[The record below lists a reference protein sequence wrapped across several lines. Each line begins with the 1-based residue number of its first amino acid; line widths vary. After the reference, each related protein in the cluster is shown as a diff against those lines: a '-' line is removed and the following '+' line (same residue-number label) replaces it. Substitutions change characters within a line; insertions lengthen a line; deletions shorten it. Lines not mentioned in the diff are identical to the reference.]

1 MNIRMHRERLTTLAA
16 AALLSL
22 VTAQVATAA
31 PLAISD
37 VPLFLSTGVKPNL
50 IMAIDDSGSM
60 DGEML
65 LRGND
70 GAAWWRTGASGTC
83 TIALDNN
90 SFTGCVTNATGTA
103 DVSGTGRLNFNFA
116 GTANGTW
123 KKYIYLFPNGFGTN
137 TEDRR
142 RYTDAADDHYAVAP
156 LPAFAWSRSP
166 EYNKAY
172 FDPNSDYPHWVSTV
186 APNVFSDAS
195 ATGTEWDPVFPGANA
210 VNLTNDIA
218 GMSNPTPA
226 TVCSNAAITATV
238 PDAHW
243 GFRVHT
249 GMTIPPETC
258 IRVPGRNWELV
269 RTGGC
274 TVVPATPTANL
285 CFTKTAAGV
294 NNAAYQ
300 LTTNQSIWIRYF
312 PATFYLSS
320 ASLLPAGYGYTGP
333 LTNLG
338 KAPDGTDLIRFEIK
352 PGNFATMAQYDTAIQ
367 KFANYFMFYRKRHM
381 ALRAGLGA
389 AFDSLTAT
397 RVAGFTINS
406 ATGSPPNAPDVTM
419 GDIDVAAS
427 KQALYNNFYRN
438 WTGNGGTPNR
448 NAVANLIRNF
458 RRTNAGAPVTHS
470 CQRNFGM
477 LFTDGFSNV
486 GAAGDGI
493 VGVAGNADGAAG
505 APYQDAVSDTM
516 ADAVLRAY
524 NTPLRTGALFPLGR
538 VGVKKSL
545 CEGAGLDPKQDCN
558 KNLHMN
564 FYAITLG
571 TRGLL
576 FNPDADPAQDPY
588 ATPPTWPTTFQP
600 RHPSAVDDIWHATI
614 NGRGQL
620 LNAASSSELA
630 EKLSAVL
637 RSIAEKA
644 GSASSAAVNSGS
656 INSDTRLFLASF
668 DPTDWSGDLT
678 ASSISEDGQLGTPVF
693 VDVPTPDDREIVT
706 VNTDGTPVA
715 FTWSTIDATRK
726 AQLQP
731 APDTLGDERLD
742 WLRGDQTRETLS
754 APNNFRKRTKLLGDH
769 VNSAPA
775 YVGAPAF
782 RYPDSLQAKPY
793 SKFREAHKNRV
804 HMVYAGANDGMLHA
818 YFSDDAGSGDVE
830 EKFAFIPGSVFK
842 NLHLLPA
849 PNYAHKFYVDGSP
862 IVGDAFVGG
871 DWRTILVAG
880 LNKGGQ
886 GVYALDVTDPAALTE
901 ANAASVFKWE
911 FSDAN
916 DADLGYTYSRPS
928 IVRMNDGT
936 WVAAFGNGYSNT
948 TADGIVSTTG
958 NAVLYIVNLQTGALI
973 RKINTGV
980 GMSADPLG
988 TARPNGLSTPV
999 FADLDGDSDVDLA
1012 YAGDLFGNVWKFDLS
1027 SSSSASWS
1035 VAYGGLPFFTAKIG
1049 TDNQAITVRP
1059 NLSRGSKGQGLI
1071 VLFGTGKY
1079 LEPSD
1084 IDVPTLKTQSFYGLF
1099 DPNTGAATDRI
1110 ASRTDLTT
1118 QTIWREVEKM
1128 LFVND
1133 ETGENH
1139 YWDIRVTSK
1148 NLPAA
1153 TSRGWYIDLVSP
1165 TVGFE
1170 GEMQVTDALIKND
1183 HVTFTTLIPGS
1194 DPCAYGGTSWL
1205 MELDL
1210 FTGGRTI
1217 STPWDLNANSRFD
1230 DVYSEGGVDY
1240 PINGIRNPETD
1251 GIIPKPASILGDC
1264 DYLIFP
1270 STSGGTETR
1279 CRDPGPRGFG
1289 RQSWRQAH

>member
-1 MNIRMHRERLTTLAA
+1 
-16 AALLSL
+16 
-22 VTAQVATAA
+22 
-31 PLAISD
+31 
-37 VPLFLSTGVKPNL
+37 
-50 IMAIDDSGSM
+50 M

-83 TIALDNN
+83 TALLDNN

-116 GTANGTW
+116 GTANATW

-142 RYTDAADDHYAVAP
+142 RYTDDANDHYAVPP

-172 FDPNSDYPHWVSTV
+172 FDPNNEYPHWVSTV
-186 APNVFSDAS
+186 APNVFTDAS
-195 ATGTEWDPVFPGANA
+195 PTGAEWDPAFNGANA

-226 TVCSNAAITATV
+226 ALCNNASITATV
-238 PDAHW
+238 PNAHW

-249 GMTIPPETC
+249 GMSIPVGTC
-258 IRVPGRNWELV
+258 IRVPGRNWEIV
-269 RTGGC
+269 RLGGC

-294 NNAAYQ
+294 DQPAFQ

-320 ASLLPAGYGYTGP
+320 ASLLPPGYGYTGP
-333 LTNLG
+333 LLDFG

-352 PGNFATMAQYDTAIQ
+352 PANFASTAQYDAAIQ

-381 ALRAGLGA
+381 ALRAGLGS

-419 GDIDVAAS
+419 GDIDTPAA

-477 LFTDGFSNV
+477 LFTDGFSNPP
-486 GAAGDGI
+486 AAGDGI
-493 VGVAGNADGAAG
+493 AGVAGNADGAAG

-516 ADAVLRAY
+516 ADAALRAY
-524 NTPLRTGALFPLGR
+524 NTPLRTGTGFPLGR

-545 CEGAGLDPKQDCN
+545 CEGTGFDVRQDCN

-576 FNPDADPAQDPY
+576 FDPDAAPAQDPY
-588 ATPPTWPTTFQP
+588 TTPPAWPSTFP
-600 RHPSAVDDIWHATI
+600 ARHPSAVDDIWHATV

-656 INSDTRLFLASF
+656 VNSDTRLFLASF

-678 ASSISEDGQLGTPVF
+678 ASKISKNGVLGTSVF
-693 VDVPTPDDREIVT
+693 VDIPGPDDREIIT

-715 FTWSTIDATRK
+715 FTWSTIDATRQG
-726 AQLQP
+726 QLQP
-731 APDTLGDERLD
+731 AADGLGDERLA
-742 WLRGDQTRETLS
+742 WLRGDQTQES
-754 APNNFRKRTKLLGDH
+754 VPSPNNFRKRTKLLGDH

-775 YVGAPAF
+775 FVGAPPF
-782 RYPDSLQAKPY
+782 RYRDSLEAKPY
-793 SKFREAHKNRV
+793 SKFRDAHKNRV
-804 HMVYAGANDGMLHA
+804 HMVYSGANDGMLHA
-818 YFSDDAGSGDVE
+818 YMSDDEPDDGLGDVQ

-842 NLHLLPA
+842 NLYLLPA
-849 PNYAHKFYVDGSP
+849 PTYSHKFYVDGTP

-871 DWRTILVAG
+871 DWRTILVGG

-886 GVYALDVTDPAALTE
+886 GIYALDVTDPGALTE
-901 ANAASVFKWE
+901 GSASSVFKWE
-911 FSDAN
+911 FTDSN
-916 DADLGYTYSRPS
+916 DSDLGYTYSRPS
-928 IVRMNDGT
+928 IVRMNNGT

-948 TADGIVSTTG
+948 AADGIVSTTG
-958 NAVLYIVNLQTGALI
+958 NAVLYIVNLHTGALI

-988 TARPNGLSTPV
+988 TNRPNGLSTPV
-999 FADLDGDSDVDLA
+999 FADVDGDSDVDLA

-1027 SSSSASWS
+1027 SSSASSWE
-1035 VAYGGLPFFTAKIG
+1035 VAYSGQPFFTAKIG
-1049 TDNQAITVRP
+1049 TDNQPITVRP

-1084 IDVPTLKTQSFYGLF
+1084 IDVPTLKTQSFYGLH
-1099 DPNTGAATDRI
+1099 DPNTGASTDLI
-1110 ASRTDLTT
+1110 ASRAALTT
-1118 QTIWREVEKM
+1118 QTIWKEFEKYPF
-1128 LFVND
+1128 LNE
-1133 ETGENH
+1133 ETGVTH
-1139 YWDIRVTSK
+1139 YVDIRVTSK

-1153 TSRGWYIDLVSP
+1153 P
-1165 TVGFE
+1165 
-1170 GEMQVTDALIKND
+1170 A
-1183 HVTFTTLIPGS
+1183 P
-1194 DPCAYGGTSWL
+1194 
-1205 MELDL
+1205 
-1210 FTGGRTI
+1210 
-1217 STPWDLNANSRFD
+1217 
-1230 DVYSEGGVDY
+1230 
-1240 PINGIRNPETD
+1240 
-1251 GIIPKPASILGDC
+1251 PAS
-1264 DYLIFP
+1264 
-1270 STSGGTETR
+1270 R
-1279 CRDPGPRGFG
+1279 
-1289 RQSWRQAH
+1289 